1 MVLNQK
7 FLLGEIPVTPYHGG
21 KIDDETIPLVE
32 SLLRIHDFQLLT
44 DNSQP
49 YEHQRRS
56 KFDDE
61 WAEYEQRPYVS
72 FTMPGLH
79 GRSLEFFAS
88 LKHRPEIMV
97 HACKLD
103 PFMALP
109 GSDDEVTVTRERI
122 AKTAESLSR
131 TEWVG
136 LTWALRNVDISG
148 NDYYCLDALRRA
160 DPVVFMVAAR
170 EWGVCLNLLGII
182 EEVAIECD
190 LPRVSRNIRKQKA
203 NIKH

>member
-7 FLLGEIPVTPYHGG
+7 FLLGEIPETPYHGG

-61 WAEYEQRPYVS
+61 WVEYEQRPYVS

-79 GRSLEFFAS
+79 GRSLEFFAL

-136 LTWALRNVDISG
+136 LTWALRNFDISDE
-148 NDYYCLDALRRA
+148 DYYCLDALRRA
-160 DPVVFMVAAR
+160 DPVVLMVAAR
-170 EWGVCLNLLGII
+170 EWGVCLDLLGII

-190 LPRVSRNIRKQKA
+190 LPRASRNIRKQKA

>member
-7 FLLGEIPVTPYHGG
+7 FLLGEIPETPYHGG

-44 DNSQP
+44 DCSQP
-49 YEHQRRS
+49 YEYQRPY
-56 KFDDE
+56 KFSDG

-103 PFMALP
+103 PFRVLP
-109 GSDDEVTVTRERI
+109 GSDDEVTVTRRRM
-122 AKTAESLSR
+122 AKTAESLSS

-136 LTWALRNVDISG
+136 LTWALRNFDISDE
-148 NDYYCLDALRRA
+148 DYYCLDALRRA

-170 EWGVCLNLLGII
+170 EWGVCLDLLGII

-190 LPRVSRNIRKQKA
+190 LPRVSRNI
-203 NIKH
+203 

>member
-7 FLLGEIPVTPYHGG
+7 FLLGEIPETPYYGG
-21 KIDDETIPLVE
+21 KINDETIPLVE

-44 DNSQP
+44 DNGQP
-49 YEHQRRS
+49 YEHQRPS
-56 KFDDE
+56 KFGDE

-72 FTMPGLH
+72 FTMPGLD
-79 GRSLEFFAS
+79 GRSLEFFSS
-88 LKHRPEIMV
+88 LKHRPEILV

-103 PFMALP
+103 PFRVLP
-109 GSDDEVTVTRERI
+109 GSDDRVAVTRKRR
-122 AKTAESLSR
+122 AKTAKSLSS

-136 LTWALRNVDISG
+136 LTWALYNDDISG
-148 NDYYCLDALRRA
+148 QYYYCLDALKRA
-160 DPVVFMVAAR
+160 DPVVFTVAAR
-170 EWGVCLNLLGII
+170 EWGVRLDLLGII

-203 NIKH
+203 DIKH